1 VHSCPSV
8 YQVEIK
14 FSITHWT
21 RRMVYNV
28 QCMFFM
34 GQVVLAKLSLLAND

>member
-1 VHSCPSV
+1 MHLCLSV

-21 RRMVYNV
+21 RRMVFNV
-28 QCMFFM
+28 QCVFFM
-34 GQVVLAKLSLLAND
+34 GQVVLAKLSLLGND